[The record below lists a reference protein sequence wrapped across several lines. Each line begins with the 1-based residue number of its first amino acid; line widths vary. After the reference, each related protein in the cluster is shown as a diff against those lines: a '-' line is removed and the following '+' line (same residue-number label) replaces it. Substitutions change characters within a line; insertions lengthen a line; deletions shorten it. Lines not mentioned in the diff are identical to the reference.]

1 MTLQRI
7 RTGILLNKSIHLG
20 LAFLVLVIIVLIPVS
35 VSKGGSDAVLSSAG
49 RNSLAVLAF
58 ALVLWITEAVPF
70 HITGLISMALLTVL
84 RVDSFKNI
92 VSVGFGNDVVVFMIG
107 VLTLS
112 AVVNQSGLGRRATLF
127 LLSRIGNRTNVMI
140 LGFLCIGSV
149 FSMWLSNMAMAAIL
163 MPLARGIL
171 KDEGMAPQKSNFGR
185 ALLIA
190 CAWGPSIGGIGT
202 PAGAGPNPIAIGF
215 LADIAGVQLSF
226 LRWTLYGFPL
236 SIVLILPAWLILIKI
251 FPSERTQLN
260 RSRDDFQREY
270 KKLPPLGRAEKAT
283 IAIFLAT
290 IALWLSAAPLG
301 RLLGIHIPISLSVIV
316 TSSVFFFPSV
326 TGIRWKDI
334 EKEISWGSVVL
345 VLAGV
350 SIGSTLHSSGAAA
363 WLSLKLLGGLGNL
376 HPLVM
381 IFVTIAM
388 VSLLKIVLSSNS
400 VSATITVPI
409 MISFAL
415 NSGLPVVQTVLPAA
429 ITSSLSFILVTSAP
443 TNVITYTAGYY
454 SIWDMAK
461 AGLLYTLAVAVLG
474 ALVIFGISSVA
485 K

>member
-1 MTLQRI
+1 MIFQRMKT
-7 RTGILLNKSIHLG
+7 RILPNKSIYLG
-20 LAFLVLVIIVLIPVS
+20 LAFAVLVIIVMIPLPEDRSGV
-35 VSKGGSDAVLSSAG
+35 VLSSAG

-58 ALVLWITEAVPF
+58 ALVLWITEALPF

-127 LLSRIGNRTNVMI
+127 LLSKIGNRTNVMI
-140 LGFLCIGSV
+140 LGFLCIGAV

-163 MPLARGIL
+163 MPLAREIL
-171 KDEGMAPQKSNFGR
+171 KDEQMAPQKSNFGR

-215 LADIAGVQLSF
+215 LADIAGIQLSF
-226 LRWTLYGFPL
+226 LQWTLYGFPL
-236 SIVLILPAWLILIKI
+236 SIVLILPAWLILIKV
-251 FPSERTQLN
+251 FPTERLQLN
-260 RSRDDFQREY
+260 RSRDDFRREY
-270 KKLPPLGRAEKAT
+270 KKLPPLSRAEKAT
-283 IAIFLAT
+283 VAIFLVT
-290 IALWLSAAPLG
+290 IALWLSAAPLE
-301 RLLGIHIPISLSVIV
+301 RLLRIDIPISLSVIV

-326 TGIRWKDI
+326 TEIRWKDI
-334 EKEISWGSVVL
+334 EKDISWGSVVL

-350 SIGSTLHSSGAAA
+350 SMGSTLHSSGAAS

-376 HPLVM
+376 HPLFM
-381 IFVTIAM
+381 IFLTIFM
-388 VSLLKIVLSSNS
+388 ISILKVVLSSNS

-409 MISFAL
+409 MISFAV
-415 NSGLPVVQTVLPAA
+415 NTGLPIVQTVLPAA

-443 TNVITYTAGYY
+443 TNVISYTAGYY
-454 SIWDMAK
+454 SVWDMAK
-461 AGLLYTLAVAVLG
+461 AGILYTVAVAILG
-474 ALVIFGISSVA
+474 ALVIFGISSMM